1 MVDRS
6 RPVPSGPVWA
16 AISKLLLVDR
26 RLVGVN
32 GLDDRL
38 IDVDVDGIVAEIDET
53 GYHDRTDVAATDDRE
68 IHLL

>member
-6 RPVPSGPVWA
+6 RPLPSGPVWA
-16 AISKLLLVDR
+16 AISKLLLVDQ

-32 GLDDRL
+32 RVDDRL
-38 IDVDVDGIVAEIDET
+38 VNVDVDCIVAEVDEI

-68 IHLL
+68 IYLL